1 MENRTTSMETQI
13 IATGVFKK
21 RMWPWLFV
29 FLAALVT
36 IASYAQIAIEFF
48 SENNLCPYCTDFF
61 SYYFFHYEDYLIT
74 TFVIVGSLIVLAILC
89 AIIFIRKRVLVI
101 TTTAILF
108 KKGEN
113 FIKIPLSTIEN
124 IDTGANSIL
133 VFVPFKK
140 FKFANLQNKK
150 ELYDTLLS
158 QLTSSTTPVASTTH
172 PPILQQTTM
181 DD

>member
-1 MENRTTSMETQI
+1 MENRMTSMETQI
-13 IATGVFKK
+13 IATGIFKK

-29 FLAALVT
+29 FLAALLTV
-36 IASYAQIAIEFF
+36 ASYAQIAIEFF

-61 SYYFFHYEDYLIT
+61 SYYFFHHEDYLIT
-74 TFVIVGSLIVLAILC
+74 TFVIVSALIILAILC

-108 KKGEN
+108 KKGEKL
-113 FIKIPLSTIEN
+113 IKIPLSTIES

-140 FKFANLQNKK
+140 FKFAKLQNKK

-158 QLTSSTTPVASTTH
+158 QLTIPAATVVSTTPH
-172 PPILQQTTM
+172 PYSETG
-181 DD
+181 DNG